1 MKTNVAI
8 IGLSRFGLNLVET
21 LSKLNVDILALDV
34 DKESVKKATDFT
46 PNAFVIDSTD
56 LDALKSAGVSNV
68 EHAVVAIGQNDQ
80 TNLAA
85 SVLTITKL
93 KELGV
98 KKITAR
104 ADDDDYAKILKL
116 VGADVTVSP
125 LYIASERIANKIASK
140 NVIDYFNIV
149 NDYDVFE
156 VEISED
162 FIPLP
167 IIDLDTRTKYKV
179 NILLI
184 NRNGISLVPNKDTI
198 LKPNDHI
205 FIFGEKKF
213 VSKITSIFNKSK

>member
-149 NDYDVFE
+149 NDYAVFE